1 MLRSEEKEEQVTRSD
16 RSRKQNGRFAK
27 AFSNVGVRGFDKDRI
42 SLSQNATVHQPQE
55 FTARYHWSAQV
66 DTSIWVAGQYMYL

>member
-16 RSRKQNGRFAK
+16 RSRKQNGRAAK

-42 SLSQNATVHQPQE
+42 SLSRSPSPAPGIYSPLPLECTG
-55 FTARYHWSAQV
+55 
-66 DTSIWVAGQYMYL
+66 GQWTHPFG